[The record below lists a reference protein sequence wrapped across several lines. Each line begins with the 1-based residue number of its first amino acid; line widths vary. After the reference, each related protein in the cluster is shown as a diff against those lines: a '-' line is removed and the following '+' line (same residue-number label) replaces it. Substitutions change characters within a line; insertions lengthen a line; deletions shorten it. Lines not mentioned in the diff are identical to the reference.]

1 METNSRTNIFSKL
14 LLGVLLRDLMA
25 GRPKFNLT
33 NFMQKLV
40 FTLSLAVVFSL
51 SVLAQVPS
59 IVPTQGLEAWWS
71 FSGNANDLSGNG
83 NNFTNTGGASLTAD
97 RDGNANSAYNF
108 NGVDQYLLVNSPSFS
123 FAQTDSFTVSFW
135 TQKTSNQYGI
145 AVMQSSSASGY
156 FIWLF
161 QSSASGSINYGTNKQ
176 GSAWSWANSTYN
188 VNQWEHFLGTYE
200 NGTMKVYKNGQFV
213 TSATFGNTG
222 SVQSALPL
230 RVGRSHGGNYYAGKI
245 DDLGI
250 WSRAL
255 SQAEITDLYLGCN
268 VAVVSQPQN
277 DSVSVGATAQF
288 GVDASTT
295 GLNYQWQI
303 DSNGTFQNLTNNAI
317 FQGVTSDTLTISNA
331 SFAMDGYTFRCA
343 IGDGGSCS
351 DTSDVVSLFV
361 CGAISLQPLSVN
373 TVINSTAK
381 FSVGSNDPN
390 ATFQWQVSTA
400 TGFIDIANN
409 SFYTGA
415 QDDTLILQSAAMIFN
430 AKNYRCVVSSGVCS
444 DTSQAASL
452 TITNNV
458 GLSELKDTKLQ
469 VYPNPT
475 KGLVQVEVIDD
486 LINENYFIAN
496 SQGQI
501 IKEGVFN
508 SKNTT
513 LDLSH
518 LPQGNYF
525 FYTVGLT
532 NYELI
537 QVR

>member
-14 LLGVLLRDLMA
+14 LLGVLLTDLMA

-40 FTLSLAVVFSL
+40 FTLSLALVFSL

-156 FIWLF
+156 FIWLC

-245 DDLGI
+245 DDLTNVSTYVESVEKVQGI
-250 WSRAL
+250 KIACL
-255 SQAEITDLYLGCN
+255 EEI
-268 VAVVSQPQN
+268 
-277 DSVSVGATAQF
+277 
-288 GVDASTT
+288 
-295 GLNYQWQI
+295 
-303 DSNGTFQNLTNNAI
+303 
-317 FQGVTSDTLTISNA
+317 
-331 SFAMDGYTFRCA
+331 
-343 IGDGGSCS
+343 
-351 DTSDVVSLFV
+351 SLFKKW
-361 CGAISLQPLSVN
+361 
-373 TVINSTAK
+373 IN
-381 FSVGSNDPN
+381 
-390 ATFQWQVSTA
+390 
-400 TGFIDIANN
+400 
-409 SFYTGA
+409 
-415 QDDTLILQSAAMIFN
+415 
-430 AKNYRCVVSSGVCS
+430 KN
-444 DTSQAASL
+444 
-452 TITNNV
+452 
-458 GLSELKDTKLQ
+458 K
-469 VYPNPT
+469 
-475 KGLVQVEVIDD
+475 
-486 LINENYFIAN
+486 
-496 SQGQI
+496 
-501 IKEGVFN
+501 IKENINF
-508 SKNTT
+508 
-513 LDLSH
+513 
-518 LPQGNYF
+518 
-525 FYTVGLT
+525 
-532 NYELI
+532 
-537 QVR
+537 

>member
-1 METNSRTNIFSKL
+1 M
-14 LLGVLLRDLMA
+14 
-25 GRPKFNLT
+25 
-33 NFMQKLV
+33 
-40 FTLSLAVVFSL
+40 
-51 SVLAQVPS
+51 AQVPS
-59 IVPTQGLEAWWS
+59 IVPIQGLEAWWS

-83 NNFTNTGGASLTAD
+83 NNFTNTGGATLTAD

-145 AVMQSSSASGY
+145 AVMQSSGASGN

-161 QSSASGSINYGTNKQ
+161 QSSSTGVLNYGTNKQ
-176 GSAWSWANSTYN
+176 GSAWSWANSAYTL
-188 VNQWEHFLGTYE
+188 NQWEHFVGTYE

-222 SVQSALPL
+222 SVQAALPL

-250 WSRAL
+250 WSRVL
-255 SQAEITDLYLGCN
+255 SQAEITDLYVGCS
-268 VAVVSQPQN
+268 VAVNMQPQN
-277 DSVSVGATAQF
+277 DSVSIGGTAQF
-288 GVDASTT
+288 GLTASTT

-303 DSNGTFQNLTNNAI
+303 DSNGTFQNLTNSAI
-317 FQGVTSDTLTISNA
+317 FQGVTSNTLTVSNA

-361 CGAISLQPLSVN
+361 CGAISTQPLSVN

-381 FSVGSNDPN
+381 FSVASTDPN
-390 ATFQWQVSTA
+390 ATFQWQVST
-400 TGFIDIANN
+400 TTSFIDIANN

-415 QDDTLILQSAAMIFN
+415 QDDTLVLQSAAMIFN
-430 AKNYRCVVSSGVCS
+430 AKDYRCVVRSGVCS

-458 GLSELKDTKLQ
+458 GLNEVEDTKLQ
-469 VYPNPT
+469 IYPNPT
-475 KGLVQVEVIDD
+475 KGLLQVEVIDD
-486 LINENYFIAN
+486 LINENYYIAN

-501 IKEGVFN
+501 IKEGIFD
-508 SKNTT
+508 SKTT
-513 LDLSH
+513 ALDLSH

-525 FYTVGLT
+525 FYVVGLIH
-532 NYELI
+532 YQLI
-537 QVR
+537 QLH